1 MTKELLTIP
10 EFCETV
16 SCGRT
21 HAYKLI
27 STAQIPAVK
36 QGKKTLIRR
45 ADMLAWIESLQPY
58 PAENQGA

>member
-10 EFCETV
+10 EFCEAV

-27 STAQIPAVK
+27 STAQLPAVK
-36 QGKKTLIRR
+36 QGKRTLIRR
-45 ADMLAWIESLQPY
+45 EDMLAWIKSLRPY
-58 PAENQGA
+58 SVEKKEG